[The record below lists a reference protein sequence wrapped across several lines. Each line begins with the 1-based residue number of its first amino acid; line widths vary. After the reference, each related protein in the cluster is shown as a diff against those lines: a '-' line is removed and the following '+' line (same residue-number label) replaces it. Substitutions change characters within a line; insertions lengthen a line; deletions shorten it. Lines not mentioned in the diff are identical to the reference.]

1 VQAWLR
7 AVRAALDKFR
17 AHGAWAG
24 RPPSVR
30 AAVFADFEQASVVC
44 GSAAKPLAAKF
55 APKFE
60 ALHPSVVRAAS
71 YAPTNARPSY
81 APHHR
86 PSSRGGVPSVVK
98 LPSRQSSFPAARA
111 EGGGAGWWLG
121 AAGLPQAL
129 RDVPTAAGVWPPLAI
144 VSDD

>member
-1 VQAWLR
+1 MQAWLR

-71 YAPTNARPSY
+71 YAP
-81 APHHR
+81 HHR
-86 PSSRGGVPSVVK
+86 PIIIRSPPTPELARIEGCLRSSIFPADSQASQPRVLRAAVRGG
-98 LPSRQSSFPAARA
+98 
-111 EGGGAGWWLG
+111 G
-121 AAGLPQAL
+121 
-129 RDVPTAAGVWPPLAI
+129 
-144 VSDD
+144 